1 MQRHSTSTPSATTK
15 IRSKNKMI
23 VYDRIIQWQN

>member
-1 MQRHSTSTPSATTK
+1 MQRHSTSPPIATTK

-23 VYDRIIQWQN
+23 VYDCIIQWQN

>member
-1 MQRHSTSTPSATTK
+1 MQRHSMSPPSATTK

>member
-1 MQRHSTSTPSATTK
+1 MQRHSAGTSSATTK

-23 VYDRIIQWQN
+23 VYDCIIQWQN